1 MLDSIRFIHTGD
13 LHLGSPLKAV
23 GEISERLKKSLIE
36 SSYTAIKNIVD
47 AALEHNVDFV
57 LMCGD
62 IYDNEARS
70 VKGNRFLTGQM
81 KRLDDKNIPVFIIYG
96 NHDPIGKI

>member
-70 VKGNRFLTGQM
+70 VKGNRFLTRQM
-81 KRLDDKNIPVFIIYG
+81 NAWMI
-96 NHDPIGKI
+96 KISLFSLSTVIMTLSEEI